1 MATLLDQTVL
11 GPQAAQTSTS
21 PLAGILG
28 VNPGETIGSV
38 LGAIGQSLLTSPS
51 KNPLQNLPV
60 ALNNANAQRQQ
71 QEQQVKQKAALK
83 AAILAT
89 GEVNEAMAETMAQSP
104 QAAQIWL
111 EEQRRKQQQANADRD
126 YNLRVRQLD
135 TQQESINRTDTYKDL
150 VNEGLQPGTPQFQE
164 EYKKRINGGAGG
176 KFGLNPVYGTDAQGN
191 TVLMQIGPNGQA
203 TQTKLPDGVK
213 VSSGVEKIDLGTQ
226 WGLLDKRSGQM
237 VGFQPKDL
245 AGAARE
251 TAVGKA
257 QGEAVVDLPKAQG
270 QADRALALIDDIEK
284 DPNLSWGTGKTS
296 WTTAIPGTGMYD
308 FGQKV
313 AQLQGQTFM
322 EAYQSLKGGGQITE
336 VEGQKAEAAI
346 ARLNT
351 AQTEAGFRKA
361 LADLREVIIA
371 GRARAEARAGKT
383 AGPGALPAAAGA
395 ASGGAPAKRLRFN
408 AQTGDFE

>member
-11 GPQAAQTSTS
+11 GPQGAQTSSS

-38 LGAIGQSLLTSPS
+38 LGAVGQALLTSPS

-71 QEQQVKQKAALK
+71 HERQVQERAALK

-89 GEVNEAMAETMAQSP
+89 GEVDETMAETMAQSP
-104 QAAQIWL
+104 QAANLWL
-111 EEQRRKQQQANADRD
+111 QERQRKQQQANQDRN
-126 YNLRVRQLD
+126 YALQERQFSAS
-135 TQQESINRTDTYKDL
+135 QENINRTDTYRDL

-164 EYKKRINGGAGG
+164 EYKKRTAGGAGG
-176 KFGLNPVYGTDAQGN
+176 KFGLNPIYGTDAQGN
-191 TVLMQIGPNGQA
+191 TVLMQVGPNGQA
-203 TQTKLPDGVK
+203 VQTKLPDNVK

-237 VGFQPKDL
+237 VGFQPKDI
-245 AGAARE
+245 AGAERE
-251 TAVGKA
+251 KVVGKS
-257 QGEAVVDLPKAQG
+257 QGEAVVDLPKALD
-270 QADRALALIDDIEK
+270 QADRALTLIDDIDK
-284 DPNLSWGTGKTS
+284 DPSLSWGTGKWS
-296 WTTAIPGTGMYD
+296 WTTAVPGTSTYD

-313 AQLQGQTFM
+313 AQLQGKTFM
-322 EAYQSLKGGGQITE
+322 EAYQSLKGSGQITE
-336 VEGQKAEAAI
+336 VEGEKAEAAI
-346 ARLNT
+346 GRLKT
-351 AQTEAGFRKA
+351 GQTEAGFRKA

-383 AGPGALPAAAGA
+383 AGEGALPTAAGA
-395 ASGGAPAKRLRFN
+395 ASGGGKRLRYN
-408 AQTGDFE
+408 LTTGDIE